1 MPVAE
6 HPYEPSWGYQ
16 VTGFYAP
23 TSRFGDP
30 DDFRWFVDH
39 LHQRGLGVI
48 VDWVPAHFPRDD
60 HALARYDGT
69 PLYEYADPQ
78 RGEHPDWGTLVFDH
92 GKAEVRGLP
101 DRQRPLL
108 ARRAARRRPARR
120 RGRLDALPRLLARRT
135 ASGRRTCTA
144 ATRTSRPCR
153 SSRS

>member
-60 HALARYDGT
+60 GAARPLRRHAALRVRRPAAGRAPRLGHARVR
-69 PLYEYADPQ
+69 PRQA
-78 RGEHPDWGTLVFDH
+78 RG
-92 GKAEVRGLP
+92 ARLP
-101 DRQRPLL
+101 HRQRPLL
-108 ARRAARRRPARR
+108 AR
-120 RGRLDALPRLLARRT
+120 
-135 ASGRRTCTA
+135 
-144 ATRTSRPCR
+144 
-153 SSRS
+153 